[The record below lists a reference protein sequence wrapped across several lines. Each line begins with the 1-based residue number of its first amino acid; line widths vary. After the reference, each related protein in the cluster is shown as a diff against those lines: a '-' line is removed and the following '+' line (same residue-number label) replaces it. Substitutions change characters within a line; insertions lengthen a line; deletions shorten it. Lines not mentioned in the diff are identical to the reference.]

1 MNRGAWQAYSPWGDK
16 ELDMTHRL
24 STHTHT
30 HKCIH
35 NSKNISLQDKLEK
48 TLIGKDPDPGKD

>member
-1 MNRGAWQAYSPWGDK
+1 MNRGAWRAYSPWGDK
-16 ELDMTHRL
+16 ELYMTHRL
-24 STHTHT
+24 STHT

-48 TLIGKDPDPGKD
+48 TLPGKDPDAGKD